1 MEKHITGVSH
11 MKIDK
16 VDIEKILLMDK
27 RGIYGQEKD
36 EGKGFFK
43 KLFHGKNKDAGTY
56 YEERI
61 NEIGR
66 DELEQELSGE
76 IDAYRIEKSDPMTTI
91 ILTEN
96 YLILPNQDIFPL
108 ENVKKFALGA
118 VYLPEYMQYAQDR
131 EGVPYDPEYKSEY
144 EGEESYELDRFNIDL
159 VLADEE
165 NAIYTYTFP
174 MEVPD
179 RKDFRDRLS
188 DRCIA
193 NDLSED
199 LVFEGKF
206 NEDHSISQDFLTNIF
221 RT

>member
-1 MEKHITGVSH
+1 MIWMRPNAIT
-11 MKIDK
+11 
-16 VDIEKILLMDK
+16 
-27 RGIYGQEKD
+27 
-36 EGKGFFK
+36 
-43 KLFHGKNKDAGTY
+43 
-56 YEERI
+56 ERI

-174 MEVPD
+174 MEVSD